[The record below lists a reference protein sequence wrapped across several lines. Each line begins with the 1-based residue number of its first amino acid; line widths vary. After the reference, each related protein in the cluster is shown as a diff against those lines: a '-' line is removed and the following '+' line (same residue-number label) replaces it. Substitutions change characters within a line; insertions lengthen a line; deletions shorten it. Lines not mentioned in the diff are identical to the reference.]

1 MCITLILSTDKQIGD
16 LMKTPTVKQ
25 LQQSWN
31 DFLKVGIY
39 QDQRFG
45 QWFYNQYNYEVNN
58 SYNIE
63 RPDVAYQVLFNSL
76 TISLDEV

>member
-1 MCITLILSTDKQIGD
+1 
-16 LMKTPTVKQ
+16 MKTPTVEQ
-25 LQQSWN
+25 LQESWN

-45 QWFYNQYNYEVNN
+45 QWFYNQYEYEVDN

-63 RPDVAYQVLFNSL
+63 RPYKAYEVLFNSL
-76 TISLDEV
+76 TLSLDEV

>member
-1 MCITLILSTDKQIGD
+1 MN
-16 LMKTPTVKQ
+16 TPTVKQ

-39 QDQRFG
+39 QGQRFG

-58 SYNIE
+58 SCNIE
-63 RPDVAYQVLFNSL
+63 RPDEAYQVLFNSL

>member
-1 MCITLILSTDKQIGD
+1 MN
-16 LMKTPTVKQ
+16 TPTVKQ

-39 QDQRFG
+39 QDQRFS

-63 RPDVAYQVLFNSL
+63 RPDEAYQILFNSL
-76 TISLDEV
+76 TISLDDV

>member
-1 MCITLILSTDKQIGD
+1 
-16 LMKTPTVKQ
+16 MKTPTVEQ
-25 LQQSWN
+25 LQESWN
-31 DFLKVGIY
+31 DFLKEGIY

-45 QWFYNQYNYEVNN
+45 QWFYNQYEYEVDN

-63 RPDVAYQVLFNSL
+63 RPYKAYEVLFNSL

>member
-1 MCITLILSTDKQIGD
+1 
-16 LMKTPTVKQ
+16 MKTPTVKQ

-39 QDQRFG
+39 EDQRFG
-45 QWFYNQYNYEVNN
+45 QYFYNQYNYEVDN

-63 RPDVAYQVLFNSL
+63 RPYEAYQLLFNSL

>member
-1 MCITLILSTDKQIGD
+1 
-16 LMKTPTVKQ
+16 MKTPTVKQ

-63 RPDVAYQVLFNSL
+63 RPDEAYQVLFNSL

>member
-1 MCITLILSTDKQIGD
+1 
-16 LMKTPTVKQ
+16 MKTPTVKQ
-25 LQQSWN
+25 LQDSWN

-45 QWFYNQYNYEVNN
+45 QWFYNQYQYEVGN

-63 RPDVAYQVLFNSL
+63 RPYTAYKLLFNSL
-76 TISLDEV
+76 TISLDEVFYE

>member
-1 MCITLILSTDKQIGD
+1 MCITYTLSTDKQIGD

-39 QDQRFG
+39 EDQRFG
-45 QWFYNQYNYEVNN
+45 QWFYNQYSYEVGN

-63 RPDVAYQVLFNSL
+63 HPCEAYQVLFNSL
-76 TISLDEV
+76 TISLNEV

>member
-1 MCITLILSTDKQIGD
+1 MN
-16 LMKTPTVKQ
+16 TPTVKQ
-25 LQQSWN
+25 VQQSWN

-45 QWFYNQYNYEVNN
+45 QWFYNQYSYEVNN

-63 RPDVAYQVLFNSL
+63 RPDEAYRVLFNSL